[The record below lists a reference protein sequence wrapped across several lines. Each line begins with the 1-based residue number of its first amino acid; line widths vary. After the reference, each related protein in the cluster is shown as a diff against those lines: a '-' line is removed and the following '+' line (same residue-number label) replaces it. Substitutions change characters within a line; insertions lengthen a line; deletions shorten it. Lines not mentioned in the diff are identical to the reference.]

1 MEMNN
6 AFSKTG
12 RNRAVMFL
20 LVSLLVLVFSTLVY
34 RVENPSIV
42 QQEEHQHQTPGGGR
56 MGQMGGMDG
65 IADLMKNLQD
75 NPDDINTMRTL
86 GMTFMDMQ
94 AWDRSLAFWEMI
106 LERNPTDIMA
116 LNQKGFCL
124 FELEKYS
131 EAAEFF
137 TKMLEIDPDNERA
150 HFNLGILFKYY
161 LEEPEHAQE
170 HFQAV
175 VDGGGKDTQLVENA
189 QKELA
194 D

>member
-1 MEMNN
+1 M
-6 AFSKTG
+6 
-12 RNRAVMFL
+12 L
-20 LVSLLVLVFSTLVY
+20 LLASLLVLVFSTLVY

-42 QQEEHQHQTPGGGR
+42 QREEHRHQMPGGA

-75 NPDDINTMRTL
+75 NPDDVNTMRTL

-137 TKMLEIDPDNERA
+137 TKMLEIDPSNERA

-175 VDGGGKDTQLVENA
+175 VDGQGKDAQLVENA

-194 D
+194 DQHN